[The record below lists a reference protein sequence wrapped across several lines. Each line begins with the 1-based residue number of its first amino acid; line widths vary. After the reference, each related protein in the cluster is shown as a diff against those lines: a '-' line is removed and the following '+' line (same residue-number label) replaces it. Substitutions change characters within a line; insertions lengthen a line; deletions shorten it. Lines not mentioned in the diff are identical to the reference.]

1 MLSAQKVQIWGLD
14 LARSVV
20 VIIWGEICI
29 VLIELIDV
37 LEVYFFQLIDKSP

>member
-20 VIIWGEICI
+20 IIIWGDICI

-37 LEVYFFQLIDKSP
+37 VDVYLFQLIDKSP